1 MKSHCIGH
9 EKFRTVFIFDL
20 HSSSGRLPPT
30 FAEPPYSSL
39 IMTKIYLNSERSSTI
54 TLAGVLACRLSTDHV
69 VGDADGG
76 EDEDE
81 DEDEDDQVYE
91 ENAPARH
98 GESNIV
104 NLTLLR

>member
-20 HSSSGRLPPT
+20 HRSSGRPPPT

-76 EDEDE
+76 GEDEDE
-81 DEDEDDQVYE
+81 DQVYE
-91 ENAPARH
+91 EKEKTPASH
-98 GESNIV
+98 GVSNIV
-104 NLTLLR
+104 NLALLR